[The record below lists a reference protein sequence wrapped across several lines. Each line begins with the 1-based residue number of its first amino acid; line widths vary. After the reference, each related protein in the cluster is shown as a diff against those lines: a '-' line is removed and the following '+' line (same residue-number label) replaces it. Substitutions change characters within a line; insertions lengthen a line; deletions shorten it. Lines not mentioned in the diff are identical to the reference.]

1 MRLLFWSPCLAVC
14 YLLPAH
20 GFVRQRFSMRIG
32 HEEHRTGYGRR
43 GASTAISSRPTI
55 IARTA
60 SSTTAVDSSSS
71 AVEDEDMPCLSFRH
85 CSTVYIEMTDMYRI
99 VYHANYI
106 TYAQRAIEHAF
117 GAPGA
122 RVHGLPIVKY
132 RAAATLGEEIAVQG
146 TLVSCD
152 DDGGSGGGRS
162 RWRFELA
169 AASDPSRVFV
179 TAEATISWPGGAAM
193 PPGVAE
199 SKLPS
204 SAEPRTT
211 DAELLPQPL
220 PEAFTD
226 SPKTL
231 KVVVWSDDLDGGGN
245 LSIRAVLNYFE
256 RIRTLSLGRGQDGEL
271 GLMRLHREGVSVVVT
286 SISDLRVNSD
296 GLVAGETLDVR
307 LGAKLSRGNRVM
319 TMYESLWRE
328 DGALVAHAEIALFC
342 MDNETRKFR
351 PVPEWVQEAIMLPS
365 AVL

>member
-1 MRLLFWSPCLAVC
+1 MRLLCWSPYLMVC

-20 GFVRQRFSMRIG
+20 GFVRQRFRTRTG
-32 HEEHRTGYGRR
+32 PEGHRTGYGR
-43 GASTAISSRPTI
+43 GGTSTATSTRPTTI
-55 IARTA
+55 IACAA
-60 SSTTAVDSSSS
+60 SSTTAVDSS
-71 AVEDEDMPCLSFRH
+71 AVEDKHMSCSSFRH

-99 VYHANYI
+99 VYHANYV

-117 GAPGA
+117 GAPGV
-122 RVHGLPIVKY
+122 RVHSLPIVKY
-132 RAAATLGEEIAVQG
+132 RAAATLGDEIAVQG

-152 DDGGSGGGRS
+152 DSSSGGGRS

-179 TAEATISWPGGAAM
+179 TAEATVSWPGGAAM
-193 PPGVAE
+193 PPGVAVI
-199 SKLPS
+199 KLPR
-204 SAEPRTT
+204 SAEPTMSDDT
-211 DAELLPQPL
+211 ELLQPL

-226 SPKTL
+226 PPKAL
-231 KVVVWSDDLDGGGN
+231 KVVVWSDDLDVGGN

-319 TMYESLWRE
+319 TMYESLWKE
-328 DGALVAHAEIALFC
+328 NGTLVAHAEIALFC

-351 PVPEWVQEAIMLPS
+351 PVPEWVQVAIMLPS